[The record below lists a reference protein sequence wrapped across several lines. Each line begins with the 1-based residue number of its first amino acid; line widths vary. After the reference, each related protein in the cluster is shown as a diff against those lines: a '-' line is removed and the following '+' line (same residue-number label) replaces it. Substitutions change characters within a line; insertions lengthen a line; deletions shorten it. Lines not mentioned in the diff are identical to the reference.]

1 MLPDRVLVLAIAWC
15 FVPNSLHRYDVQ
27 FTHENDNENEKYVYK
42 GILWER
48 QLVKQIEFPIS
59 GDETPASSTRLGK
72 SSNNG

>member
-42 GILWER
+42 GILYLIGNTVS
-48 QLVKQIEFPIS
+48 Q
-59 GDETPASSTRLGK
+59 T
-72 SSNNG
+72 N